1 MTSYPNHASRTLSDA
16 HQRMLVEESGI
27 DPGVAE
33 ERGYY
38 TARRRS
44 EVPEVFKDYQRK
56 PGLVVPMFSP
66 DGETVGYQLRPDRS
80 RKGGPKYETPGGI
93 SPVVDVHPRMLE
105 EARSGDGPLLIT
117 EGAKTGDAA
126 TSRGI
131 PTLVLAGVWMW
142 CVPKVKPY
150 RLKPCFDHIRL
161 EGREVFVAFDSDCMT
176 KAGVQEA
183 LTALVAALKDRGAV
197 VKVIYLP
204 DAEDGTKQGV
214 DDYMAA
220 GGTIKEMFMLAREF
234 DPADLGRIRMSR
246 DEKLRAAVEDLE
258 RRFWAEEWKG
268 MGGHSDRDIALK
280 LIEAT
285 RRHGKVVEGG
295 IRVVKSWG
303 ALELETKVS
312 RRTLGKALDRL
323 EERGFACRDNEGRKA
338 DKSGAFVLRAG
349 VNQVGTTTGAGGNA
363 TPELQ
368 TCDPGGL
375 HLRAPRLRWSSPK
388 YTPKRGT
395 VEETRKV
402 RQGPP
407 PEPRPAIKR
416 LGKVRGAILDAL
428 DAAGGTLIVQEI
440 AETLHRKRPRDIR
453 RRNLPMLEEAGIVA
467 IDGDVV
473 TLADNWLERLDEA
486 RQVGGE
492 IDTISIDGRIV
503 EGAETIARHR
513 LDIKRKAYH
522 GRHKVLESSP
532 SAAGLEAVRR
542 SRDLRSAYLASITPD
557 TSATAAEVSPGSLAA
572 AARDYLERRPKD
584 ARQPAGWIGVV
595 LWSEDL
601 YPGKPT
607 PAEMKAAIEE
617 LGGAAYLDGLLKRAK
632 GAAA

>member
-1 MTSYPNHASRTLSDA
+1 
-16 HQRMLVEESGI
+16 MLFEESAI
-27 DPGVAE
+27 SPEIAE

-38 TARRRS
+38 TARQRS
-44 EVPEVFKDYQRK
+44 EVPEAFKDYQRR
-56 PGLVVPMFSP
+56 PGLIIPVLTPS
-66 DGETVGYQLRPDRS
+66 GERRVRLRPGRP
-80 RKGGPKYETPGGI
+80 RKGKDGRVRKYEQAGG
-93 SPVVDVHPRMLE
+93 VGCVLDVHPRNLGRLRDPAVPLWVVE
-105 EARSGDGPLLIT
+105 GEKKGDALTSQGECAIALPGVWNWQRSGEMLPDWDHV
-117 EGAKTGDAA
+117 E
-126 TSRGI
+126 
-131 PTLVLAGVWMW
+131 LAG
-142 CVPKVKPY
+142 
-150 RLKPCFDHIRL
+150 RLVYVC
-161 EGREVFVAFDSDCMT
+161 FDSD
-176 KAGVQEA
+176 AWSNGNVQMA
-183 LTALVAALKDRGAV
+183 LERLVAALEARGAEV
-197 VKVIYLP
+197 MAVHLEDKPDGSKVG
-204 DAEDGTKQGV
+204 A
-214 DDYMAA
+214 DDYLVA
-220 GGTIKEMFMLAREF
+220 GGTVAELKLRARKFAPE
-234 DPADLGRIRMSR
+234 DVERIRLSK